1 MCRMLWGAPTLRFHH
16 CTLSFKNVSHKTNN
30 TPNRKYS
37 TFSLHASHLLAPKQK
52 PTTTYYMYLL
62 RQNMRNSQQIEK
74 QYVNIHQT
82 NNTSNIKYTTFS
94 LHANPACSKTTTHH
108 SSNVDTL
115 FYNLREL
122 RSRSPFSNP
131 NVCPQREEGKLQT
144 SCHSYKNYYDN
155 LNDVN

>member
-1 MCRMLWGAPTLRFHH
+1 
-16 CTLSFKNVSHKTNN
+16 
-30 TPNRKYS
+30 
-37 TFSLHASHLLAPKQK
+37 
-52 PTTTYYMYLL
+52 
-62 RQNMRNSQQIEK
+62 MRNWQQIEK
-74 QYVNIHQT
+74 QYVNIHKT

-131 NVCPQREEGKLQT
+131 NVCPHREEGKLQT
-144 SCHSYKNYYDN
+144 SCHSYKTYYDN